1 MKIRSKVRK
10 ARKKNVGQS
19 ESSNEGLHLLVSL
32 LNSKSVSEF
41 REKTYD
47 VYKDGPWHP
56 LGFNDSWTKKAWQM
70 RRTILDDLTPLVE
83 RKSRS
88 RVEDHLI
95 VLLKKINGMEFKP
108 YWDVWP
114 SRKVLWVINRKARV
128 ENPPYKRL
136 GPGQAVLKLGKFRGI
151 VTVTFDILSDP
162 KRYFYGTI
170 AMSLRDGQ
178 LNRFKRCQWE
188 RCRKFFIAYDRRR
201 TVYCSGDCGKASDRS
216 GAKERVRKYR
226 EER

>member
-47 VYKDGPWHP
+47 EYKDGPWHP
-56 LGFNDSWTKKAWQM
+56 LGFNDRWTIKAWRM
-70 RRTILDDLTPLVE
+70 RRAILDDLTPLIEGKTTSSVE
-83 RKSRS
+83 KYLKA
-88 RVEDHLI
+88 LI
-95 VLLKKINGMEFKP
+95 EKINGIKFKP
-108 YWDVWP
+108 YWNVWP
-114 SRKVLWVINRKARV
+114 SRKFYLVINQKTLV
-128 ENPPYKRL
+128 ENAAYKRL
-136 GPGQAVLKLGKFRGI
+136 GPAQAVLKIGKYRGI
-151 VTVTFDILSDP
+151 VTMTFDILGDP

-188 RCRKFFIAYDRRR
+188 RCQKFFIAYDRRR
-201 TVYCSGDCGKASDRS
+201 KAYCSGDCGKASDRS